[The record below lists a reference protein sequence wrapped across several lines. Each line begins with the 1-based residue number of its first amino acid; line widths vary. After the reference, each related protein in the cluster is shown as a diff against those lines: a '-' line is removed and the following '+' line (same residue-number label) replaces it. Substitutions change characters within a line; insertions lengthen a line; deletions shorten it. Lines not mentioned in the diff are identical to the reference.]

1 MGFPRLVL
9 LTTTFGICQFAWTQS
24 PTYGL
29 GRTPSGEEIRAWDIS
44 ISPTGKEL
52 PSGQGTA
59 KEGAALYVRK
69 GCAGC
74 HGATGSSGGH
84 APTLI
89 RRKEPQTT
97 SSGPCLAPCVNDANA
112 MAVHSP
118 FATTIW
124 DYINRGMPLGKEGTL
139 SPNEVYALTAF
150 LLYKNDVIQEDEVMD
165 AQSLPKVKMPNRDGF
180 ALPPL
185 VEAWDAKASGL
196 PVVPYTSGT
205 GAQRSPAHRDGKRP
219 RLPIR
224 RNLDQDRR
232 RPGFSLAPLVARDAF
247 PDQGKNFPRPISR
260 QTATGACVRELGVHT
275 LEKKHFALVDREHSI
290 AGRNHSRHR

>member
-1 MGFPRLVL
+1 MGFPRLFLVTAVL
-9 LTTTFGICQFAWTQS
+9 GICQTAWTQS

-29 GRTPSGEEIRAWDIS
+29 GKTPSAQEIRAWDIA

-74 HGATGSSGGH
+74 HGATGSGGH

-89 RRKEPQTT
+89 SRKGVQT
-97 SSGPCLAPCVNDANA
+97 SSSQTSSSMPSMPCLAPCVNDANT
-112 MAVHSP
+112 MGVHSP

-139 SPNEVYALTAF
+139 TSNEVYALTAF
-150 LLYKNDVIQEDEVMD
+150 LLYKNDVIKEDEVMD

-180 ALPPL
+180 ALPP
-185 VEAWDAKASGL
+185 EWKHGES
-196 PVVPYTSGT
+196 
-205 GAQRSPAHRDGKRP
+205 
-219 RLPIR
+219 RL
-224 RNLDQDRR
+224 
-232 RPGFSLAPLVARDAF
+232 
-247 PDQGKNFPRPISR
+247 QGYP
-260 QTATGACVRELGVHT
+260 
-275 LEKKHFALVDREHSI
+275 
-290 AGRNHSRHR
+290 